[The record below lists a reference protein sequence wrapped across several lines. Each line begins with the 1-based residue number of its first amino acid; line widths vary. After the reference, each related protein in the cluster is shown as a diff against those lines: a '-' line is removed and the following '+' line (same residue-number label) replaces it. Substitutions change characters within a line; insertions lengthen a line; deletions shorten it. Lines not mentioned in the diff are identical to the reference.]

1 MRSLLH
7 DQIDAVFNNG
17 GPLNQVFEMKHP
29 DSQYSR
35 REDQVRMSMTIAT
48 ALAKTDQLR
57 KPFHA
62 FIEAGTGTGKSFG
75 ELVPYAL
82 RISQEN
88 QGCSPDEKRRVL
100 VVTHTT
106 TLQSQLYNDDI
117 PEVQEVLSMQGLEF
131 NAILLK
137 GKGNYICTKRMKE
150 LIQSPNLS
158 DNDKEELLNIKQ
170 KHCDAQGNLLSGDKE
185 ALPKMSD
192 AFWSKIN
199 GSSEVECDNCP
210 YKDKHCYYN
219 AIKSSAKNADIMIGN
234 HALLLNDLVSR
245 AKGGN
250 GIIPVD
256 YHYLVIDEAHHVEQ
270 MLVDAFSTTVST
282 DKLTSTKKALNWI
295 LEKKVQNVERKK
307 RVSFAL
313 SNFEKSVLETFNFFH
328 KEALKQKKSIPWAHD
343 KIPDI
348 SALEKTGVA
357 LNKEI
362 AELQMRCIDKEVVQ
376 KLDKINMRVQSI
388 IRTLSDFALNVNEN
402 QFHWIDIDEPGVVSL
417 KYAPLDAN
425 KIVREV
431 LFDRIPVTITSATI
445 KLGDNLDVFANKLGD
460 LQHNEFEQ
468 LCVKSPFDYKKNAVF
483 YVPAY
488 ALGAKDDDYDEYCI
502 EEMRKLVDLA
512 NGRSFLLFTSS
523 ETMKKYRDILAPY
536 FESKG
541 YPCLMQGDDDRRVL
555 IEKFKKSKNAVL
567 FGGDSFWEGIDI
579 KGRILSMVVMQKIP
593 FNVPNPLSTA
603 KEKLVKAARPKEA
616 FKECSVFPAII
627 KFKQGFGRLI
637 RGHSDGGVVALLDG
651 RVLSCKDR
659 YGKYFLEELPEGM
672 KRTVNFDELK
682 EYIQ

>member
-7 DQIDAVFNNG
+7 DQIDEVFNDG

-29 DSQYSR
+29 DSKYSR

-48 ALAKTDQLR
+48 ALAKTDYYER
-57 KPFHA
+57 PFHA

-82 RISQEN
+82 RIAQEN
-88 QGCSPDEKRRVL
+88 KGCSPEEKKRVL

-117 PEVQEVLSMQGLEF
+117 PEVQEVLSMQDLSF

-137 GKGNYICTKRMKE
+137 GKGNYICTKRMSE
-150 LIQSPNLS
+150 LMEHPEKLT
-158 DNDKEELLNIKQ
+158 DNDKEELLNIRQ
-170 KHCDAQGNLLSGDKE
+170 KHCDKRGNLYSGDKE
-185 ALPKMSD
+185 ALPKMSEE
-192 AFWSKIN
+192 FWEKIN
-199 GSSEVECDNCP
+199 GNSEADCENCP
-210 YKDKHCYYN
+210 FKEKNCYYN
-219 AIKSSAKNADIMIGN
+219 AIKASAVNADIMIGN

-245 AKGGN
+245 ARGGK
-250 GIIPVD
+250 GIIPVNYD
-256 YHYLVIDEAHHVEQ
+256 YLVIDEAHHVEQ
-270 MLVDAFSTTVST
+270 MLVDAFSTTISTEKLVSIN
-282 DKLTSTKKALNWI
+282 KNVLWI
-295 LEKKVQNVERKK
+295 AKRIKNEERKK
-307 RVSFAL
+307 
-313 SNFEKSVLETFNFFH
+313 KVLMANDAYQKEVMKIFKFFQY
-328 KEALKQKKSIPWAHD
+328 EAQKQKKSIPWDHNIA
-343 KIPDI
+343 PDTTML
-348 SALEKTGVA
+348 SKVALA

-362 AELQMRCIDKEVVQ
+362 AELQMRSADKQIVQ
-376 KLDKINMRVQSI
+376 KMDKINMAIQSLVK
-388 IRTLSDFALNVNEN
+388 TLSDFAQNTYSDL
-402 QFHWIDIDEPGVVSL
+402 FHWIDIDEPGTVSL

-431 LFDRIPVTITSATI
+431 LFDRIPVTVTSATI
-445 KLGDNLDVFANKLGD
+445 KLGDNLDVFAEKLGD
-460 LQHNEFEQ
+460 LRHDEFEQ

-488 ALGAKDDDYDEYCI
+488 ALGAKDKDYDDYCI

-512 NGRSFLLFTSS
+512 EGRSFLLFTSS
-523 ETMKKYRDILAPY
+523 ETMKKYRDVLAPY

-555 IEKFKKSKNAVL
+555 IEKFKKAKNAVL

-593 FNVPNPLSTA
+593 FNVPNPLSDA
-603 KEKLVKAARPKEA
+603 KEKLVKAVRYKEA

-651 RVLSCKDR
+651 RILTSKKS

-672 KRTVNFDELK
+672 KRTVNFEELK